1 MAIFQESEGGAHAER
16 AIDAALGLFAAAD
29 QLNRDNTA
37 NPLGLHMGLNSGC
50 ALVGST
56 RMPTGAVDLPSDPR
70 ECRATPASRWHPP
83 RQWRRLRPLAPHH
96 TDRARAQ
103 ESHP

>member
-16 AIDAALGLFAAAD
+16 AIDAALGLFAAAE

-56 RMPTGAVDLPSDPR
+56 RMPTGAVDLPLG
-70 ECRATPASRWHPP
+70 PARVQGDSSF
-83 RQWRRLRPLAPHH
+83 AM
-96 TDRARAQ
+96 ASAAAVA
-103 ESHP
+103 